1 MHMLFVTICDRIDI
15 DSFSRSMSIDF
26 TQSARYQAHENHCR
40 VSLHRSFYLLR
51 DMPMSL
57 LLTAGDTD
65 IHIAWILTL
74 RGDRDAGGTLYTSYL
89 ILGESGDLQPATRP
103 TIT

>member
-1 MHMLFVTICDRIDI
+1 
-15 DSFSRSMSIDF
+15 
-26 TQSARYQAHENHCR
+26 
-40 VSLHRSFYLLR
+40 
-51 DMPMSL
+51 MSL
-57 LLTAGDTD
+57 SQAAVDAD
-65 IHIAWILTL
+65 IYIAWILTL